1 MSKGGK
7 PQYSFPTLSH
17 DDILQTLQE
26 MDFPV
31 TQEDL
36 EAPKVRGVL
45 VRGTVPPHECAAV
58 HVAVVRARARAVCVG
73 GGRVCSGAWMDGHGG
88 GVTLATRHRARWDA
102 RAPSKWWRLRRPA
115 AATREGFVR
124 ERTVGGCR
132 AYGVCACVRV

>member
-45 VRGTVPPHECAAV
+45 ERGTVPLMNALS
-58 HVAVVRARARAVCVG
+58 VVRARARAVW
-73 GGRVCSGAWMDGHGG
+73 GGRVCSGLGWRGTGM
-88 GVTLATRHRARWDA
+88 GVTLATRHRAR
-102 RAPSKWWRLRRPA
+102 
-115 AATREGFVR
+115 
-124 ERTVGGCR
+124 
-132 AYGVCACVRV
+132 

>member
-45 VRGTVPPHECAAV
+45 ERGTVPLMNAP
-58 HVAVVRARARAVCVG
+58 RAVCVG
-73 GGRVCSGAWMDGHGG
+73 VCVRGLDG
-88 GVTLATRHRARWDA
+88 GVRGW
-102 RAPSKWWRLRRPA
+102 
-115 AATREGFVR
+115 G
-124 ERTVGGCR
+124 
-132 AYGVCACVRV
+132 

>member
-45 VRGTVPPHECAAV
+45 VRGTVPPHECA
-58 HVAVVRARARAVCVG
+58 RC
-73 GGRVCSGAWMDGHGG
+73 
-88 GVTLATRHRARWDA
+88 TLLW
-102 RAPSKWWRLRRPA
+102 
-115 AATREGFVR
+115 
-124 ERTVGGCR
+124 
-132 AYGVCACVRV
+132 CALVRVLCVWGGACIRGLGWMGTGWG

>member
-45 VRGTVPPHECAAV
+45 ERGTVPLMNAV
-58 HVAVVRARARAVCVG
+58 CGARAYACCVCVWG
-73 GGRVCSGAWMDGHGG
+73 GCSGLGWRGTGM
-88 GVTLATRHRARWDA
+88 GVTLATRHRAR
-102 RAPSKWWRLRRPA
+102 
-115 AATREGFVR
+115 
-124 ERTVGGCR
+124 
-132 AYGVCACVRV
+132 

>member
-45 VRGTVPPHECAAV
+45 VRGTVPPHECAAM

-73 GGRVCSGAWMDGHGG
+73 GGV
-88 GVTLATRHRARWDA
+88 
-102 RAPSKWWRLRRPA
+102 
-115 AATREGFVR
+115 
-124 ERTVGGCR
+124 
-132 AYGVCACVRV
+132 CVRGLGWMGTGWA